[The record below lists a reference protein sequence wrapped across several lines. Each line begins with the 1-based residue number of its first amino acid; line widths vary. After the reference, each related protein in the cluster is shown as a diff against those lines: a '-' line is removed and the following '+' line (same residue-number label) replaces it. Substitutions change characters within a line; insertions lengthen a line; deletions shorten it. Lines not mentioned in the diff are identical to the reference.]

1 MQVFD
6 LRSKACLIS
15 VKKKNIKFSSE
26 CSLRIKPFMH
36 VTQICLIYWPLPSW
50 IINEFETE
58 FVLFF
63 QIHDGSKEVNQ
74 KTNLYGYY
82 SMEYKFNSQFS
93 SSANYANIGF
103 SLQKYCS
110 WIKIWVYLSL
120 LDSINEE
127 RVAADE
133 SPANGPFFHPRQMV
147 ANGGWP
153 LNRGFS

>member
-1 MQVFD
+1 MVLLASQFNATFPSFF
-6 LRSKACLIS
+6 LFEHGSMIQGPHALELINFKAICGHGLYIYRSVTFFRKSHYVSNIFYFCHTQNFVTKIS
-15 VKKKNIKFSSE
+15 
-26 CSLRIKPFMH
+26 
-36 VTQICLIYWPLPSW
+36 
-50 IINEFETE
+50 
-58 FVLFF
+58 
-63 QIHDGSKEVNQ
+63 
-74 KTNLYGYY
+74 Y
-82 SMEYKFNSQFS
+82 STEYKFNSQFS

-110 WIKIWVYLSL
+110 WTKIWVYLSL